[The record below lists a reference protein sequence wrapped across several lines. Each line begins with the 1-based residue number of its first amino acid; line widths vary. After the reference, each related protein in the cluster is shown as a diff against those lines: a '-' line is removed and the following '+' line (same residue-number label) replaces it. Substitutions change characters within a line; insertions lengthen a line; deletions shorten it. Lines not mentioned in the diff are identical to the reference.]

1 MGRNLNVPVSVI
13 ANRPDVKGY
22 QYRLSSAFKNAKAT
36 EKGWFPEVTL
46 GGSLTSSGNKVGNAL
61 HNPIGAGVLG
71 INLPFLNW
79 NTVKWNVKISKLIMK
94 LLV

>member
-1 MGRNLNVPVSVI
+1 MNLNVPVSVI

-46 GGSLTSSGNKVGNAL
+46 GGSLTSSGTK
-61 HNPIGAGVLG
+61 
-71 INLPFLNW
+71 
-79 NTVKWNVKISKLIMK
+79 SR
-94 LLV
+94 